1 MTQSLQLR
9 LATWGARR
17 FVRPGLARAGTPEK
31 AKVQFDRAS
40 AWFFREPPFLCHSA
54 TMIDGQ
60 RFHWIRV
67 GKPASRKIILYL
79 HGGGYL
85 SGSGATHRGMLGRI
99 AKLSG
104 VEICAPD
111 YRLLQ
116 EAPFPAAFDDARA
129 AWLHLIALGYEPAD
143 IILGGD
149 SAGGGLMLALLAD
162 LTQRGQTPAGAFTFS
177 PWTDLTLSG
186 DTLYCATEA
195 ILPMA
200 RINEAVDQFLC
211 GAARNDPRAS
221 PLFAEFRAPP
231 PVLIQVGTAEALAAD
246 ARRMAAKLGDA
257 AILRE
262 KDTALHV
269 FQILDGWLPEA
280 REALREVA
288 SFVQISFESA
298 NR

>member
-1 MTQSLQLR
+1 MAQSLRLR
-9 LATWGARR
+9 WATWGARK
-17 FVRPGLARAGTPEK
+17 FVRPYLSRAGTPK
-31 AKVQFDRAS
+31 DAKIGFDRAS
-40 AWFFREPPFLCHSA
+40 ELFFKTPPYLVHSPSS
-54 TMIDGQ
+54 
-60 RFHWIRV
+60 V
-67 GKPASRKIILYL
+67 GELTLHRISVGNPKPRQIILYF
-79 HGGGYL
+79 HGGAYL

-99 AKLSG
+99 SKLSG

-116 EAPFPAAFDDARA
+116 DAPFPAAFDDARA
-129 AWLHLIALGYEPAD
+129 AWDHLMSRGYEPND

-162 LTQRGQTPAGAFTFS
+162 LTQRDQTPAAAFAFS

-186 DTLYCATEA
+186 DTLHCATEA

-200 RINEAVDQFLC
+200 RIDEAVDQLLC
-211 GAARNDPRAS
+211 GAARDDPHAS
-221 PLFAEFRAPP
+221 PLFADFTAPP
-231 PVLIQVGTAEALAAD
+231 PVLIQVGCDEALAAD
-246 ARRMAAKLGDA
+246 ARRMAEKLGDA

-280 REALREVA
+280 RDALQEVA
-288 SFVQISFESA
+288 DFVQTSFESA
-298 NR
+298 KR

>member
-1 MTQSLQLR
+1 MTQSLRLR

-17 FVRPGLARAGTPEK
+17 VVRPSLARAGTPEA
-31 AKVQFDRAS
+31 AKVSFDRAS
-40 AWFFREPPFLCHSA
+40 ALFFKEPPFLCHSP
-54 TMIDGQ
+54 TVVNSQ
-60 RFHWIRV
+60 TFHWIRV
-67 GKPASRKIILYL
+67 GKPAPRKIILYL
-79 HGGGYL
+79 HGGAYL

-116 EAPFPAAFDDARA
+116 EAPFPAAFDDAQA
-129 AWLHLIALGYEPAD
+129 AWAHLISLGYDPTD

-162 LTQRGQTPAGAFTFS
+162 LTQRNEAPAAAFTFS

-186 DTLYCATEA
+186 DTLHCTTEA
-195 ILPMA
+195 ILPVA
-200 RINEAVDQFLC
+200 RIEEAVDQFLC
-211 GAARNDPRAS
+211 GAARDAPRAS
-221 PLFAEFRAPP
+221 PLFADFIAPP
-231 PVLIQVGTAEALAAD
+231 PVLIQVGSGEALAAD
-246 ARRMAAKLGDA
+246 ARRMAVKLGDA

-262 KDTALHV
+262 KDTGLHV

-280 REALREVA
+280 RVALQEVA
-288 SFVQISFESA
+288 DFVQTSFESA
-298 NR
+298 KR